1 MAQPNVVTPIFQYQ
15 QEPNSILFCGHNFL
29 EKLQGT
35 YTLEI
40 NEGLVHLHVLMPIKE
55 NQSLLD
61 SSCTIVR
68 RVSSDGDALPDQL
81 IIEEPN
87 RFALCSLD
95 KNVLAYMNKGSNLW
109 NGLTW
114 KAIEN
119 ACDFFW
125 QRVGHGAI
133 VSATKFNRS
142 ISQAQQIYSLESQT
156 GNTSNSDANNNENYT
171 PQGKQVSSA
180 GFTAIYTY
188 PEAIQSCIYN
198 ENFIPNS
205 GSIDSYS
212 QCQKCSLTANE
223 HYNEKKLFKLIKESC
238 FGRPNLLKKVLNWGL
253 TKRDD
258 PSFSAKMSS
267 EIRKKVTTGRVWV
280 SCMLK
285 KHSTVEKS
293 NWQIRPEQDA
303 LDDLKGAYQE
313 ITTGSE
319 VYIQP
324 CPEAIQPALQHR
336 LRKDNNLWIIEERDP
351 NAGSW
356 KLRAKEGAGINWVD
370 MKYRHE
376 PFKAKIIPMCE
387 ILERMPDCMFRANIE
402 TKLNFL
408 FEKCN
413 QKKLNTKLKERNLKH
428 TIHNLKVKLEKQEC
442 LTFAIR
448 VVRMADEI
456 AKEHDIDC

>member
-1 MAQPNVVTPIFQYQ
+1 MNQPQIVTPMFQYQ
-15 QEPNSILFCGHNFL
+15 QEPNRMLFYNHNFL
-29 EKLQGT
+29 EQLKGT

-40 NEGLVHLHVLMPIKE
+40 YDAFIHINVLMPEKE
-55 NQSLLD
+55 NQRLLD
-61 SSCTIVR
+61 SSCAIVR
-68 RVSSDGDALPDQL
+68 RVDSAGLALPDQL
-81 IIEEPN
+81 ITEELY

-95 KNVLAYMNKGSNLW
+95 RNVLAYMNKGSNIY

-125 QRVGHGAI
+125 QRVSHGAI
-133 VSATKFNRS
+133 VSATKVNRS
-142 ISQAQQIYSLESQT
+142 IFQVQQISSLESRPV
-156 GNTSNSDANNNENYT
+156 NTSNSEANKNENYM
-171 PQGKQVSSA
+171 PPGKQVSSA

-188 PEAIQSCIYN
+188 PDAIQSCIYN
-198 ENFIPNS
+198 ENFIPYNC
-205 GSIDSYS
+205 SIDSYS
-212 QCQKCSLTANE
+212 QSQKCSLTSNE
-223 HYNEKKLFKLIKESC
+223 HYNEKKLFKLIKASC

-258 PSFSAKMSS
+258 ASSSDKMSS
-267 EIRKKVTTGRVWV
+267 QIRKKVTAGRVWV

-285 KHSTVEKS
+285 KPSTVEKP
-293 NWQIRPEQDA
+293 NWQISLEQDA

-313 ITTGSE
+313 TTTGSE

-336 LRKDNNLWIIEERDP
+336 LRKDSNQWILEERDP

-356 KLRAKEGAGINWVD
+356 KLRAKEGAGSNWVD
-370 MKYRHE
+370 MKNDRE
-376 PFKAKIIPMCE
+376 PFRAKIIPMCE
-387 ILERMPDCMFRANIE
+387 ILERMPDYMFRANIE
-402 TKLNFL
+402 MQLNFL

-428 TIHNLKVKLEKQEC
+428 TIHNLKAKLEKQEC
-442 LTFAIR
+442 LSFAIR

-456 AKEHDIDC
+456 AKEHDI